1 MLRRRAL
8 NVTLEPGDVIFT
20 GVPGSTRPMADGDLV
35 EVELEGVGV
44 LRHPVRRER

>member
-1 MLRRRAL
+1 
-8 NVTLEPGDVIFT
+8 LEPGDVIFT